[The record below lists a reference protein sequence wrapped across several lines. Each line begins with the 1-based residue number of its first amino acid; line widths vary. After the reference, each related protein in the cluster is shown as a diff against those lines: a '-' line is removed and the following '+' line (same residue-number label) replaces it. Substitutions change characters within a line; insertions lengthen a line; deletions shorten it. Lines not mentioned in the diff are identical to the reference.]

1 MGAWIE
7 TSRKYIFVR
16 CSLSRPAWARG
27 LKHKKKWQSRYRW
40 QSRPA
45 WARGLKQKYVL
56 RRVQN

>member
-1 MGAWIE
+1 
-7 TSRKYIFVR
+7 
-16 CSLSRPAWARG
+16 LSRPAWARG